1 MKKFLTIN
9 DMHHIL
15 RAHQLCMEGFSVL
28 YDDRLSTVWSA
39 PNYCYRCGNMASI
52 LEIGPDGH
60 KHFNVFDAA
69 PENERDGPQQQMQLQ
84 QQQQQLQMQHQQS
97 NGGQD
102 NGVPNPYMLPQV
114 EYVCF
119 SVFSNVYFGESIS
132 LCIQTLLFPPPSQS
146 WRWHCLVKSYENSVF
161 VKFKTLRI

>member
-1 MKKFLTIN
+1 
-9 DMHHIL
+9 
-15 RAHQLCMEGFSVL
+15 
-28 YDDRLSTVWSA
+28 
-39 PNYCYRCGNMASI
+39 MASI

-84 QQQQQLQMQHQQS
+84 QQQQQLQMQHQQN

-102 NGVPNPYMLPQV
+102 NGMANPYMLPQV

-119 SVFSNVYFGESIS
+119 SFFSSS
-132 LCIQTLLFPPPSQS
+132 LRLSALIHLKYQYTDPSQRFPL
-146 WRWHCLVKSYENSVF
+146 WL
-161 VKFKTLRI
+161 LRLF